1 MNTKSLLLCALTTV
15 SAALSAQVS
24 GNYNYRVNSDRYAS
38 QLRASQASLA
48 NLESFDHHTFKVN
61 GLFNVEAD
69 SYLAIF
75 TITQLGQTQAEA
87 DQLVRRKTDSIKAAL
102 ASIGAEVDIYVDMI
116 SFLPVYEV
124 EVTKKLFSEDT
135 YNEIPKGFELKKNLH
150 FRYKDPSVL
159 DELVTQCAARE
170 IYDLV
175 RVDYFI
181 EDIEAKKA
189 EMIAK
194 AEAILMKNIARRKR
208 LQGDDFSDLRAQIA
222 EGFKM
227 TYPFEQYETYTAYC
241 SNSFNLQK
249 QGAQV
254 VQQTQTTSEF
264 YRPIL
269 ANHYDFVINPTILE
283 PVVQIEYEVIIRYSP
298 IPVEQREPEVR
309 IERQVEKQLF
319 FVNPEGSVQR
329 LNF

>member
-1 MNTKSLLLCALTTV
+1 MNTKNLILCTLAAVSTSLT
-15 SAALSAQVS
+15 AQVS
-24 GNYNYRVNSDRYAS
+24 GNYNYRVNSDRYVD
-38 QLRASQASLA
+38 QLRSSQSSLA
-48 NLESFDHHTFKVN
+48 NLEAHDYHTFKVN

-75 TITQLGQTQAEA
+75 TITQLGQNQAEA

-102 ASIGAEVDIYVDMI
+102 TEMGAEVEVYVDMI

-150 FRYKDPSVL
+150 FRYKDPAVL

-181 EDIEAKKA
+181 DDIEAKKA

-208 LQGDDFSDLRAQIA
+208 LQGDDFSNLRAQIA

-241 SNSFNLQK
+241 SNSFNLRK
-249 QGAQV
+249 QGTEV

-269 ANHYDFVINPTILE
+269 ANHYDFVINPAILE
-283 PVVQIEYEVIIRYSP
+283 PVVQIEYEIVIRYSP

-319 FVNPEGSVQR
+319 FVNPEGGVQR